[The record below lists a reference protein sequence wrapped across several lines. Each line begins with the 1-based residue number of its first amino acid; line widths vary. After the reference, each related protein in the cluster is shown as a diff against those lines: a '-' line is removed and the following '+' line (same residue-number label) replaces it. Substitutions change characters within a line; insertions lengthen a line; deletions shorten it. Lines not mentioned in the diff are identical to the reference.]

1 MHVYLLRHGRTA
13 WTEQHRYQGRR
24 DIPLSPEGEAELRQA
39 DFRPEAVW
47 VSPLSRARRTAELS
61 AHEVVISTE
70 VGGGVVPT
78 DPAERAAREAAGR
91 LNCLLAKR
99 ADRVIRV
106 FCGLPMVLKGA
117 L

>member
-1 MHVYLLRHGRTA
+1 MKF
-13 WTEQHRYQGRR
+13 
-24 DIPLSPEGEAELRQA
+24 D
-39 DFRPEAVW
+39 
-47 VSPLSRARRTAELS
+47 RARNSVKLLLALCVMFGAVGVISNGNGTVLPIYSAELS